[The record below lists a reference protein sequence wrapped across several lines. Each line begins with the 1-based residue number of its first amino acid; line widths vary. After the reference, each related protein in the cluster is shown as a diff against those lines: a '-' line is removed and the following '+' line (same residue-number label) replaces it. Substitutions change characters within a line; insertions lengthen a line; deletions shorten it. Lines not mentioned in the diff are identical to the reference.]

1 MKPINWHRVKYLITN
16 AFTYSEWRYQ
26 IYYRFGGL
34 FQRAWRGYSNK
45 DTWSFDAHL
54 AMVTAG
60 GLRELAKHNYG
71 CPASF
76 VTGRGVT
83 KGAKAWEKWLIDK
96 AEWFELYAK
105 DFYDDSFWKNYSS
118 LTLAERDKINIRS
131 EKNRKKFKEV
141 VLPDFYKHY
150 ECLWN

>member
-1 MKPINWHRVKYLITN
+1 MKKINWHRVKYLIMN

-54 AMVTAG
+54 ARVTAG
-60 GLRELAKHNYG
+60 GLRELAKYSHG
-71 CPASF
+71 CPSYF
-76 VTGRGVT
+76 CRNCSVDI
-83 KGAKAWEKWLIDK
+83 GAKRWKAWLVDK
-96 AEWFELYAK
+96 AEWFEAYAD
-105 DFYDDSFWKNYSS
+105 DFWDPSWPQMTEKQ
-118 LTLAERDKINIRS
+118 RDAYCKS
-131 EKNRKKFKEV
+131 YLKKLKKFKEV

-150 ECLWN
+150 GSLWN